1 MSFKQL
7 EELLFSVLKVVDLL
21 LLLRTFFFETVED
34 INDSE
39 LFDFPF
45 NFQVHTTF

>member
-1 MSFKQL
+1 MSLKQL

-21 LLLRTFFFETVED
+21 LLLHMFFFEIVGD

-39 LFDFPF
+39 LFDFPLDI
-45 NFQVHTTF
+45 